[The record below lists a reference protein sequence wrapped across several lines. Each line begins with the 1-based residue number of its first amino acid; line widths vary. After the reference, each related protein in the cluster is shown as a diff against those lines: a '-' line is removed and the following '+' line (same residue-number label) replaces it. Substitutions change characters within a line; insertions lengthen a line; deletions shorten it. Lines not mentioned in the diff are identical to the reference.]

1 MESTSLKPDIRV
13 PEQKTASLSF
23 CDTTPKAFK
32 QWIELLPMANI
43 GEVSRQLYHAIVE
56 LNQLF
61 LPPQQRLQLLE
72 LIREKI
78 HFVCAELSHHF
89 TGTAISLPEKQRKI
103 ANLAQTL
110 QLHLSGGYKLCV
122 MEMPNAGSS
131 DKNRKALIV
140 AIHRTIAELS
150 GTILRS
156 YQLYCPTPPNSWLDC
171 HKLYA
176 FALTHRLTAIEVDDA
191 TLSQRNSS
199 SIDDAYKRILLLGCA
214 RPSQLRQTELSQ
226 LFTLLEPWTD
236 LTDFVPSAQGDSLF
250 VVNMRADK
258 SPVYRSLLDNAEE
271 GDFFSFDSRRL
282 SAQISQAIQTADST
296 EASELTLPPH
306 TSDALLVH
314 LAQALGTLA
323 KRNFNR
329 INSHS
334 SLELC
339 VGLTAV
345 HYFMTGRQTL
355 NDFTRQPEVEDTN
368 GIEDNIFIRS
378 STRRNDAWAGA
389 HDTSARDD
397 GVLAGDSPIDFTS
410 AKNRADAALKNAP
423 RACRTKVV
431 NTSPGGFC
439 IAWDSQIP
447 SSLQTGEILGVKEQG
462 SQHWS
467 VAVVRWIRQIKNE
480 GTQIGIEL
488 QAPKATPCAVRLI
501 QKLGTSSEYLRGL
514 MLPEISV
521 INQPATLIVPRLPF
535 QSGNRIILLIEGQQ
549 ERGQLLKKM
558 TATGS
563 INQFEV
569 KLRIRP
575 DAENSTHKPGPAA
588 GENEFD
594 SIWPSL

>member
-1 MESTSLKPDIRV
+1 MEGISLKPDIRV

-32 QWIELLPMANI
+32 QWIRLLPIANI
-43 GEVSRQLYHAIVE
+43 GEVSRQLYHAIIE

-61 LPPQQRLQLLE
+61 LPPQQRLRLLE

-78 HFVCAELSHHF
+78 HFVCAELSRHF
-89 TGTAISLPEKQRKI
+89 IGTAISLPEKQRKV
-103 ANLAQTL
+103 ANLAQAL

-122 MEMPNAGSS
+122 TELLDTGNS
-131 DKNRKALIV
+131 DKNRKVLAIV
-140 AIHRTIAELS
+140 IHRSIAELS
-150 GTILRS
+150 GSILRA

-171 HKLYA
+171 HKLYK
-176 FALTHRLTAIEVDDA
+176 FALAHQLTTIEVDDA
-191 TLSQRNSS
+191 TLSRRNSS
-199 SIDDAYKRILLLGCA
+199 SIDDAYKRVLLLGCA
-214 RPSQLRQTELSQ
+214 RPNQLRQTELSQ

-236 LTDFVPSAQGDSLF
+236 LTDFVPGAQGDSLF

-258 SPVYRSLLDNAEE
+258 SPVYRSLLGRAEG

-282 SAQISQAIQTADST
+282 SARISQTVQTADSK

-306 TSDALLVH
+306 VNNALLAH
-314 LAQALGTLA
+314 IARALGTLA

-329 INSHS
+329 VTHHG

-345 HYFMTGRQTL
+345 HYFMAGGKTL
-355 NDFTRQPEVEDTN
+355 NDFTRQPEAE
-368 GIEDNIFIRS
+368 GAEDNMFIRS
-378 STRRNDAWAGA
+378 SIQKNDAWAGA
-389 HDTSARDD
+389 HDADARDD
-397 GVLAGDSPIDFTS
+397 GMLTGNAPINFTS
-410 AKNRADAALKNAP
+410 AKADASAALKNTP
-423 RACRTKVV
+423 CACRAKMV

-439 IAWDSQIP
+439 VVWDSKMP
-447 SSLQTGEILGVKEQG
+447 SSLQTGEILGVREQS
-462 SQHWS
+462 SQPWS

-501 QKLGTSSEYLRGL
+501 QKMGSSSEYLRGL

-535 QSGNRIILLIEGQQ
+535 QPGNRITLLMGDQ
-549 ERGQLLKKM
+549 EEQGQLLNKI

-563 INQFEV
+563 INQFEI
-569 KLRIRP
+569 KLQSRP
-575 DAENSTHKPGPAA
+575 DSKTSTHKPGPATS
-588 GENEFD
+588 EDEFD
-594 SIWPSL
+594 SLWPSL

>member
-1 MESTSLKPDIRV
+1 MEGTSLKPDIRV

-32 QWIELLPMANI
+32 QWIGLLPMANI
-43 GEVSRQLYHAIVE
+43 GEVSRQLYHAIIE

-61 LPPQQRLQLLE
+61 LPPHQRLQLLE

-78 HFVCAELSHHF
+78 HFVCAELSRHF
-89 TGTAISLPEKQRKI
+89 IGTAVSLPEKQRKI
-103 ANLAQTL
+103 ANLAQAL

-122 MEMPNAGSS
+122 MELLDAGNP
-131 DKNRKALIV
+131 DKNRKVLAT
-140 AIHRTIAELS
+140 AIHRSIAELS
-150 GTILRS
+150 GTILRA
-156 YQLYCPTPPNSWLDC
+156 YQLYCPPPQNSWLDC
-171 HKLYA
+171 HKLYR
-176 FALTHRLTAIEVDDA
+176 FALAHQLTAIEVDDT
-191 TLSQRNSS
+191 TLGRRNSS
-199 SIDDAYKRILLLGCA
+199 TIDDAYKRILLLGCA
-214 RPSQLRQTELSQ
+214 RPNQLRQTELSQ
-226 LFTLLEPWTD
+226 LFTLLEPLTD
-236 LTDFVPSAQGDSLF
+236 LTDFVPGAQGDSLF

-258 SPVYRSLLDNAEE
+258 SPVYRSLLGSAEE

-282 SAQISQAIQTADST
+282 SAQISQAMQTADSK

-314 LAQALGTLA
+314 LIQALGTLA

-329 INSHS
+329 ITSHG

-345 HYFMTGRQTL
+345 HYFMAGRTTL
-355 NDFTRQPEVEDTN
+355 NDFTRQPEAEDT
-368 GIEDNIFIRS
+368 EDNMFIRS

-389 HDTSARDD
+389 HDAGSKDEGMLTSNAPINFTSAR
-397 GVLAGDSPIDFTS
+397 T
-410 AKNRADAALKNAP
+410 RASAALKNAP
-423 RACRTKVV
+423 RACRAKIV

-447 SSLQTGEILGVKEQG
+447 SSLQTGEILGVREQS
-462 SQHWS
+462 SQPWS

-488 QAPKATPCAVRLI
+488 QAPRATPCAVRLI
-501 QKLGTSSEYLRGL
+501 QKLGNSSEYLRGL

-535 QSGNRIILLIEGQQ
+535 QSGNRITLLIDDQ
-549 ERGQLLKKM
+549 EEQGQLLKKM

-563 INQFEV
+563 INQFEI
-569 KLRIRP
+569 KLQNRP
-575 DAENSTHKPGPAA
+575 DAKTSANRPGPATS
-588 GENEFD
+588 EDEFD
-594 SIWPSL
+594 SLWPSL